1 MKSKITT
8 VNEYDEIDI
17 YGSEDGYSIIID
29 TLFYHD
35 DSYESMQQAYLKT
48 FELVRRHVWRNYGE
62 KVYLEHEDAIKHEL
76 FFMLAEYIEFSANDR
91 LMHIREYNDMGTR
104 EFLEMLLNPFK
115 TLDWLFENYV
125 DVSRVIPN
133 DLLSGDS
140 LLH

>member
-1 MKSKITT
+1 MKSNLTT

-17 YGSEDGYSIIID
+17 YGSEDGYFMIMD
-29 TLFYHD
+29 VLFEYD
-35 DSYESMQQAYLKT
+35 DSHESMYQAYFKAL
-48 FELVRRHVWRNYGE
+48 ELIRREVWKNYGE
-62 KVYLEHEDAIKHEL
+62 KIYIQYEDDIKHEL
-76 FFMLAEYIEFSANDR
+76 FFMLAEFIESSANESISR
-91 LMHIREYNDMGTR
+91 PWEYEDKSTR
-104 EFLEMLLNPFK
+104 EILEIELKPFE